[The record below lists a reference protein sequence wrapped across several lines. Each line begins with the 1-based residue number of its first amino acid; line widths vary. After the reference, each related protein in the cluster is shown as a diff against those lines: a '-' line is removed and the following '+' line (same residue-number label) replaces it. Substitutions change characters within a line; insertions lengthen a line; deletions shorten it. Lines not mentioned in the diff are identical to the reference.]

1 MKKYDLTY
9 NDIKYSSYCSS
20 TYRSYFLFPPEL
32 SRYNLLSRWND
43 DVDEDHDQYGDN
55 VDNHYND
62 DDHYDDE
69 MMMMMKKKITINTVI
84 MMITMMM
91 KIIMMII
98 MRFMHLD
105 DTRHPH
111 PKQTLEF
118 YLLETDMINILII
131 AIIITT
137 IIIITA
143 IIIISPYLVQLK
155 PLQPLELV

>member
-1 MKKYDLTY
+1 
-9 NDIKYSSYCSS
+9 
-20 TYRSYFLFPPEL
+20 
-32 SRYNLLSRWND
+32 
-43 DVDEDHDQYGDN
+43 
-55 VDNHYND
+55 
-62 DDHYDDE
+62 
-69 MMMMMKKKITINTVI
+69 
-84 MMITMMM
+84 
-91 KIIMMII
+91 
-98 MRFMHLD
+98 MHLD

-131 AIIITT
+131 AIIITIIITT